1 MKTVLMF
8 LAMAFFFIGCGAM
21 PEEDVTSTTWRG
33 DSSQTNNDENEN
45 KSKGDTGENPEN
57 KAVTRSLAIVTEY
70 ARTLNTS
77 EMSESPE
84 IGLGMTYVC
93 KLLKDYSLQ
102 CNGIDG
108 SKEVSEN
115 LAGMTDLVA
124 GENQTCGLLENQNVL
139 CWDNLI
145 LMNDEIT
152 VNEVEA
158 EAGMFVFDCLFVF
171 MFLCFECKY
180 FINSGTIGYR

>member
-33 DSSQTNNDENEN
+33 DSSQTNNDENDSE
-45 KSKGDTGENPEN
+45 SKGDTGENPEN

-70 ARTLNTS
+70 VRTLNTS

-93 KLLKDYSLQ
+93 KLLEDHSLQ
-102 CNGIDG
+102 CSGIDG

-139 CWDNLI
+139 CWDNFI
-145 LMNDEIT
+145 RMNDEIT
-152 VNEVEA
+152 VNPAHLELAFEESQHICELSA
-158 EAGMFVFDCLFVF
+158 EINL
-171 MFLCFECKY
+171 LCWNQRE
-180 FINSGTIGYR
+180 